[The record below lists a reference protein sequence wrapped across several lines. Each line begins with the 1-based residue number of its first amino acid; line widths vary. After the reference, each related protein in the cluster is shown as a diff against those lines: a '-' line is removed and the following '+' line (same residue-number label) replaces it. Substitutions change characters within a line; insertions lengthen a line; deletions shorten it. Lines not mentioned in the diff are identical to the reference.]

1 MDKMNPRNQP
11 AGLER
16 ELARAIN
23 RGPAGQN
30 MAKIQI
36 RQVEAFRAVV
46 TLRSMTKAAEFL
58 GISQP
63 AVSRLIA
70 DFQATVGFKLFKRG
84 RSSAEPTPDALL
96 LFEQVEKLFH
106 GLEELSHQIHA
117 ITNLHIGKLTVAA
130 TNSHASGFLP
140 SLLSDFKQDNSGVVL
155 SYYIQPHEQV
165 LDWVSSG
172 KADIGFV
179 IQPVAKSDLTAV
191 TLATRYAH
199 CIFPEDHHFAQKDSL
214 TLEDFQTERFV
225 SFARGTALR
234 FLIDGLFERNN
245 VDRVLHVEA
254 ESHQSICA
262 FVADGMG
269 VALVNPFAPITGFAK
284 PLRAVPVQPSILIE
298 SQMVFNEAS
307 LSAVGESFRDYM
319 VAHGPAVLEIQNR

>member
-1 MDKMNPRNQP
+1 MRKGIDTDGMVADVPSTVSRT
-11 AGLER
+11 GSR
-16 ELARAIN
+16 RS
-23 RGPAGQN
+23 GQE
-30 MAKIQI
+30 MSKIQI

-70 DFQATVGFKLFKRG
+70 DFQTTVGFKLFKRG
-84 RSSAEPTPDALL
+84 RNSAEPTPDAQL
-96 LFEQVEKLFH
+96 LFEQVDKLFH
-106 GLEELSHQIHA
+106 GLEELGQQIHA

-140 SLLSDFKQDNSGVVL
+140 TMLSSFKRENTGIVL
-155 SYYIQPHEQV
+155 SYHIQPHEQV

-172 KADIGFV
+172 RADIGFV

-191 TLATRYAH
+191 TLASREAH
-199 CIFPEDHHFAQKDSL
+199 CIFPQGHPFEQKAVL
-214 TLEDFQTERFV
+214 KPRDFQNERFV

-234 FLIDGLFERNN
+234 FLIDGFFQRHN

-254 ESHQSICA
+254 ASHQSICA
-262 FVADGMG
+262 FVAEGMG
-269 VALVNPFAPITGFAK
+269 VSLVNPFAPTIGFPNPILA
-284 PLRAVPVQPSILIE
+284 RPVQPSVLME
-298 SQMVFNEAS
+298 AQMVYNEAS
-307 LSAVGESFRDYM
+307 MSSVCEKFRDYM
-319 VAHGPAVLEIQNR
+319 LKLAPEMLKP